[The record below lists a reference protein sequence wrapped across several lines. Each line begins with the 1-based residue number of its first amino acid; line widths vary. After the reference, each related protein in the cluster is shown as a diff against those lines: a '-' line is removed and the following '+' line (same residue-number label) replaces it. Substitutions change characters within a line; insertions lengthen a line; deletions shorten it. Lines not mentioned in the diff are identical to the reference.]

1 MDTQIPINSQSLM
14 SPNIIIDEFEDLE
27 VTQFD
32 EDTLRELLFEEEEK
46 TNYDNNNIVHDCV
59 MQPMVIEMAPN
70 YAKNEEGE
78 EEEEEELVIEDF
90 EWLEM
95 MELSDT
101 VACHEGGVNEIFD
114 VGEIA
119 FDFSHFC
126 SSFPLEEI
134 GYDALWQNSS

>member
-32 EDTLRELLFEEEEK
+32 EDTLREVLFEEEEK
-46 TNYDNNNIVHDCV
+46 TNYDNSNIVHDCV
-59 MQPMVIEMAPN
+59 MQLQPMVIEMAPN
-70 YAKNEEGE
+70 YAKN
-78 EEEEEELVIEDF
+78 EEELVIEDF

-101 VACHEGGVNEIFD
+101 VGCHEGGVNEIFD

-119 FDFSHFC
+119 FDFDFSHFC